1 MVDSAGDWLWS
12 LLQHWLPHHI
22 LLRLAAIQRPQSSFP
37 MDSVGWG
44 LRDDRRFSVKT
55 TYQVRCGRMET
66 LSTTDPTWKEWGSV
80 VTRSKWLAESSAAA
94 AITLRNQHVRLA
106 GMGAV
111 ERHVEGYYGII
122 LAFGFEG
129 RCSVV
134 EAELWGFVTGMEM
147 AWALGY
153 RQLIIE
159 SDSADA
165 LRLIEQRNTKG
176 GPFTIIHSIH
186 LLCDLD

>member
-66 LSTTDPTWKEWGSV
+66 LSTTDPTWK
-80 VTRSKWLAESSAAA
+80 
-94 AITLRNQHVRLA
+94 
-106 GMGAV
+106 V

>member
-55 TYQVRCGRMET
+55 TYQVRCAVLWNIWRQQNDRVFNGIT
-66 LSTTDPTWKEWGSV
+66 KEWGSV

-106 GMGAV
+106 GMGAARTTLSLWSPPADGWIKLNTDV
-111 ERHVEGYYGII
+111 IRSSI
-122 LAFGFEG
+122 EG
-129 RCSVV
+129 RASCGGV
-134 EAELWGFVTGMEM
+134 LRDHTGIWIRGQM
-147 AWALGY
+147 LG
-153 RQLIIE
+153 
-159 SDSADA
+159 
-165 LRLIEQRNTKG
+165 G
-176 GPFTIIHSIH
+176 
-186 LLCDLD
+186 